1 MHTFRKN
8 LKNGVYIMIKKN
20 NKRALNLRIEKEID
34 EKLEYLMEKFYMS
47 KTGVIKQLIID
58 CHKAYTEETLPDY
71 Y

>member
-1 MHTFRKN
+1 
-8 LKNGVYIMIKKN
+8 MIKKN

-34 EKLEYLMEKFYMS
+34 EKLEYLMEKFFMS